1 MKTIQTLKISTILYL
16 LIPSVLFLLT
26 WIHLWIGIPCA
37 FFIVFYTWKIFQES
51 TISNDETSIP
61 IKNILLCLGI
71 SIVLN
76 YILGIGEFRPQT
88 YDFQANNFKYYD
100 LITHQ
105 LPVYYSDQKTYLC
118 YYTGYY
124 LPSALLAKV
133 FGIETCR
140 YFSFIWSVFGMG
152 LVFCWISTFTRKN
165 IVGLL
170 AIVLLFANAWFV
182 IKLLMNFAYF
192 QEFLQPYYIQLNQ
205 FKLITTSLIRNYAW
219 ATQHTIPACLGVCV
233 LINNF
238 RTKTDLKYLLLMLLS
253 TMFWSPLTAVG
264 LFPFVSFYFLSG
276 IKDLFSGKSV
286 NDLTLM
292 TLLVLSFIPL
302 LLYFISTEGIHVNNT
317 EFIWQ
322 TGVKS
327 WWIFY
332 LIYSFS
338 NFIIWGFFL
347 NYSQNQYK
355 SLWKIAVIFPC
366 MIAVYRI
373 GIYNDF
379 NIRVSF
385 PSFFMLSI
393 LVGVSVVERL
403 KIKSFIGVGIMLLL
417 LLNSLANF
425 NHIKNT
431 FDYKNLLTTI
441 EKPFIFKAKNM
452 LEFQRVAYGDES
464 AVLEYSLK
472 KDSVFEKYFLKK
484 VTQTSVYTFGTD

>member
-26 WIHLWIGIPCA
+26 WIQLWIGIPCVL
-37 FFIVFYTWKIFQES
+37 FIVFYTWKTLQKTTVS
-51 TISNDETSIP
+51 THETIISLSTFSF
-61 IKNILLCLGI
+61 CLGI
-71 SIVLN
+71 SIILN

-105 LPVYYSDQKTYLC
+105 LPIYYAEQKTYLC

-140 YFSFIWSVFGMG
+140 YFSFIWSVFGMW
-152 LVFCWISTFTRKN
+152 LVFLWISTFSRKN
-165 IVGLL
+165 IIGLL
-170 AIVLLFANAWFV
+170 MIVLLFANAWFA
-182 IKLLMNFAYF
+182 IKLLINFAYF
-192 QEFLQPYYIQLNQ
+192 QEHLQPYYIQLNQ
-205 FKLITTSLIRNYAW
+205 FKLITSPLIKNYAW

-233 LINNF
+233 SIDNF
-238 RTKTDLKYLLLMLLS
+238 RTKTNLKYLLLMLLS

-264 LFPFVSFYFLSG
+264 LFPFVAFYFL
-276 IKDLFSGKSV
+276 KDLKNVFSINSIGS
-286 NDLTLM
+286 LM
-292 TLLVLSFIPL
+292 LMMFLILSFTPL

-332 LIYSFS
+332 LIYTIS

-347 NYSQNQYK
+347 NHTKNQYK
-355 SLWKIAVIFPC
+355 ILWKIAVIFPC
-366 MIAVYRI
+366 IIAIYRI

-379 NIRVSF
+379 NVRVSF

-393 LVGVSVVERL
+393 LVGISVVEKL
-403 KIKSFIGVGIMLLL
+403 KIKSLIGVGIMLLII
-417 LLNSLANF
+417 LNSLANL
-425 NHIKNT
+425 NHLRNT
-431 FDYKNLLTTI
+431 FGYEKLLTTI

-484 VTQTSVYTFGTD
+484 

>member
-26 WIHLWIGIPCA
+26 WIHLWIGIPCVL
-37 FFIVFYTWKIFQES
+37 FIVFYTWKTLQKTTVS
-51 TISNDETSIP
+51 THETFISLSTF
-61 IKNILLCLGI
+61 LFCLGI
-71 SIVLN
+71 SIILN

-105 LPVYYSDQKTYLC
+105 LPVYYAEQKTYLC

-140 YFSFIWSVFGMG
+140 YFSFIWSVFGMW
-152 LVFCWISTFTRKN
+152 LVFLWISTFSRKN
-165 IVGLL
+165 IIGLL
-170 AIVLLFANAWFV
+170 MIVLLFANAWFA
-182 IKLLMNFAYF
+182 IKLLINFAYF
-192 QEFLQPYYIQLNQ
+192 QEHLQPYYIQLNQ
-205 FKLITTSLIRNYAW
+205 FKLITSPLIKNYAW

-233 LINNF
+233 SIDNF
-238 RTKTDLKYLLLMLLS
+238 RTKTNLKYLLLMLLS

-264 LFPFVSFYFLSG
+264 LFPFVAFYFL
-276 IKDLFSGKSV
+276 KDLKNVFSINSIRS
-286 NDLTLM
+286 LM
-292 TLLVLSFIPL
+292 LMMFLILSFTPL

-332 LIYSFS
+332 LIYTIS

-347 NYSQNQYK
+347 NHTKNQYK
-355 SLWKIAVIFPC
+355 ILWKIAVIFPSI
-366 MIAVYRI
+366 IAIYRI

-379 NIRVSF
+379 NVRVSF

-393 LVGVSVVERL
+393 LVGISVVEKL
-403 KIKSFIGVGIMLLL
+403 KIKSLIGVGIMLLII
-417 LLNSLANF
+417 LNSLANL
-425 NHIKNT
+425 NHLKNT
-431 FDYKNLLTTI
+431 FGYEKLLTTI

-484 VTQTSVYTFGTD
+484 

>member
-26 WIHLWIGIPCA
+26 WIHLWIGIPCVL
-37 FFIVFYTWKIFQES
+37 FIVFYTWKTLQKTTVS
-51 TISNDETSIP
+51 THETFISLSTF
-61 IKNILLCLGI
+61 LLCLGI
-71 SIVLN
+71 SIALN
-76 YILGIGEFRPQT
+76 YVLGIGEFRPQT

-105 LPVYYSDQKTYLC
+105 LPVYYAEQKTYLC

-140 YFSFIWSVFGMG
+140 YFSFIWSVFGMW
-152 LVFCWISTFTRKN
+152 LVFLWISTFSRKN
-165 IVGLL
+165 IIGLL
-170 AIVLLFANAWFV
+170 MIVLLFANAWFA
-182 IKLLMNFAYF
+182 IKLLINFAYF
-192 QEFLQPYYIQLNQ
+192 QEHLQPYYIQLNQ
-205 FKLITTSLIRNYAW
+205 FKLITSPLIKNYAW

-233 LINNF
+233 SIDNF
-238 RTKTDLKYLLLMLLS
+238 RTKTNLKYLLLMLLS

-264 LFPFVSFYFLSG
+264 LFPFVAFYFL
-276 IKDLFSGKSV
+276 KDLKNVFSINSIGS
-286 NDLTLM
+286 LM
-292 TLLVLSFIPL
+292 LMMFLILSFTPL

-332 LIYSFS
+332 LIYTIS

-347 NYSQNQYK
+347 NHTKNQYK
-355 SLWKIAVIFPC
+355 ILWKIAVIFPSI
-366 MIAVYRI
+366 IAIYRI

-379 NIRVSF
+379 NVRVSF

-393 LVGVSVVERL
+393 LVGISVVEKL
-403 KIKSFIGVGIMLLL
+403 KIKSLIGVGIMLLMI
-417 LLNSLANF
+417 LNSLANL

-431 FDYKNLLTTI
+431 FDYEELLTTI

-484 VTQTSVYTFGTD
+484 

>member
-26 WIHLWIGIPCA
+26 WIYLWIGIPCVI
-37 FFIVFYTWKIFQES
+37 FIVFYTWKTLHKT
-51 TISNDETSIP
+51 TISTPETFISLP
-61 IKNILLCLGI
+61 TFLLCLGI
-71 SIVLN
+71 SIALN
-76 YILGIGEFRPQT
+76 YVLGIGEFRPQT
-88 YDFQANNFKYYD
+88 YDFQANNYKYYD

-105 LPVYYSDQKTYLC
+105 LPVYYAEQKTYLC

-140 YFSFIWSVFGMG
+140 YFSFVWSVFGMS
-152 LVFCWISTFTRKN
+152 LVFLWISTFTRKN
-165 IVGLL
+165 IIGLL
-170 AIVLLFANAWFV
+170 TIVLLFANAWFV

-192 QEFLQPYYIQLNQ
+192 QEYLQPYYIQLNQ
-205 FKLITTSLIRNYAW
+205 FKLITSPLIKNYAW

-233 LINNF
+233 LIENF
-238 RTKTDLKYLLLMLLS
+238 RTKTDLKYLILMLLS

-264 LFPFVSFYFLSG
+264 LFPFLAFYFLKN
-276 IKDLFSGKSV
+276 IKNLFSTHSV
-286 NDLTLM
+286 ED
-292 TLLVLSFIPL
+292 LVLMILLILSFTPL
-302 LLYFISTEGIHVNNT
+302 LFYFVSTEGIHVNNT

-327 WWIFY
+327 WIIFY
-332 LIYSFS
+332 LIYAIS
-338 NFIIWGFFL
+338 NFIIWGLFL
-347 NYSQNQYK
+347 NYSKNQYK
-355 SLWKIAVIFPC
+355 ILWKIAVVFPC
-366 MIAVYRI
+366 LIAIYRI

-393 LVGVSVVERL
+393 LVGISVVEKMKL
-403 KIKSFIGVGIMLLL
+403 KSLIGVGVLFFIMI
-417 LLNSLANF
+417 NSLANF

-431 FDYKNLLTTI
+431 FAYENLLTTI
-441 EKPFIFKAKNM
+441 EKPFIFNAKNM
-452 LEFQRVAYGDES
+452 LEFQRVAYGDEE

-472 KDSVFEKYFLKK
+472 KNSVFEKYFLKK
-484 VTQTSVYTFGTD
+484 

>member
-26 WIHLWIGIPCA
+26 WIHLWIGIPCGIY
-37 FFIVFYTWKIFQES
+37 IVFYTWKTLQET
-51 TISNDETSIP
+51 TISTHKTFISLP
-61 IKNILLCLGI
+61 TFLLCLGI
-71 SIVLN
+71 SIALN
-76 YILGIGEFRPQT
+76 YILGIGEFRHQT

-105 LPVYYSDQKTYLC
+105 LPVYYAEQQTYLC

-124 LPSALLAKV
+124 LPSALLAKA

-140 YFSFIWSVFGMG
+140 YFSFVWSVFGMN
-152 LVFCWISTFTRKN
+152 LVFLWISTFTRKN
-165 IVGLL
+165 IIGLL
-170 AIVLLFANAWFV
+170 TIVLFFANAWFV
-182 IKLLMNFAYF
+182 IKLLMNFEYL
-192 QEFLQPYYIQLNQ
+192 QENLLPYYIQLNQ
-205 FKLITTSLIRNYAW
+205 FKLITSPFIKNYAW

-233 LINNF
+233 LIENF
-238 RTKTDLKYLLLMLLS
+238 RHKTDLKYLLLMLLS

-264 LFPFVSFYFLSG
+264 LLPFVVVYFLEHS
-276 IKDLFSGKSV
+276 KKLLSV
-286 NDLTLM
+286 NSIRDLSSM
-292 TLLVLSFIPL
+292 LLLILFFTPL
-302 LLYFISTEGIHVNNT
+302 LLYFVSTDGIHVNNT

-322 TGVKS
+322 TGIKS

-338 NFIIWGFFL
+338 NFIIWGCFL
-347 NYSQNQYK
+347 HYSKNQCK
-355 SLWKIAVIFPC
+355 ILWKIAVIFPC
-366 MIAVYRI
+366 IIAIYRI

-393 LVGVSVVERL
+393 FVGISIVEKMKVNSL
-403 KIKSFIGVGIMLLL
+403 IGVGILLL
-417 LLNSLANF
+417 LFLNSLANF

-431 FDYKNLLTTI
+431 FAYEKLLTTI
-441 EKPFIFKAKNM
+441 EKPFIFNAKNM
-452 LEFQRVAYGDES
+452 LDFQRVAYGDES

-484 VTQTSVYTFGTD
+484 

>member
-26 WIHLWIGIPCA
+26 WIHLWIGIPCVL
-37 FFIVFYTWKIFQES
+37 FIVFYTWKTLQKT
-51 TISNDETSIP
+51 TISTHETFISLSTF
-61 IKNILLCLGI
+61 LLCLGI
-71 SIVLN
+71 SIALN
-76 YILGIGEFRPQT
+76 YVLGIGEFRPQT

-105 LPVYYSDQKTYLC
+105 LPVYYAEQQTYLC

-140 YFSFIWSVFGMG
+140 YFSFIWSVFGMW
-152 LVFCWISTFTRKN
+152 LVFLWISTFTRKN
-165 IVGLL
+165 IIGLL
-170 AIVLLFANAWFV
+170 MIVLLFANAWFA
-182 IKLLMNFAYF
+182 IKLLINFAYF
-192 QEFLQPYYIQLNQ
+192 QEHLQPYYIQLNQ
-205 FKLITTSLIRNYAW
+205 FKLITSPLIKNYAW

-233 LINNF
+233 LIDNF
-238 RTKTDLKYLLLMLLS
+238 RIKTDLKYLLLMLLS

-264 LFPFVSFYFLSG
+264 LFPFVAFYFL
-276 IKDLFSGKSV
+276 KDLKNVFSINSIRS
-286 NDLTLM
+286 LM
-292 TLLVLSFIPL
+292 LMMFLILSFTPL
-302 LLYFISTEGIHVNNT
+302 LLYFVSTEGIHVNNT

-332 LIYSFS
+332 LIYTIS

-347 NYSQNQYK
+347 NHTKNQYK
-355 SLWKIAVIFPC
+355 ILWKIAVIFPC
-366 MIAVYRI
+366 IIAIYRI

-379 NIRVSF
+379 NVRVSF

-393 LVGVSVVERL
+393 LVGISVVEKL
-403 KIKSFIGVGIMLLL
+403 KIKSLIGVGIMLLII
-417 LLNSLANF
+417 LNSLANL
-425 NHIKNT
+425 NHLKNT
-431 FDYKNLLTTI
+431 FGYEKLLTTV

-472 KDSVFEKYFLKK
+472 KDSVFDKYFLKK
-484 VTQTSVYTFGTD
+484 

>member
-26 WIHLWIGIPCA
+26 WIHLWIGISCVL
-37 FFIVFYTWKIFQES
+37 FIVFYTWKTLQKTTVS
-51 TISNDETSIP
+51 THETFISLSTF
-61 IKNILLCLGI
+61 LLCLGI
-71 SIVLN
+71 SIALN
-76 YILGIGEFRPQT
+76 YVLGIGEFRPQT

-105 LPVYYSDQKTYLC
+105 LPVYYAEQQTYLC

-140 YFSFIWSVFGMG
+140 YFSFIWSVFGMC
-152 LVFCWISTFTRKN
+152 LVFLWISTFTRRN
-165 IVGLL
+165 IIGLL
-170 AIVLLFANAWFV
+170 AIVLLFANAWFA
-182 IKLLMNFAYF
+182 IKLLINFAYF
-192 QEFLQPYYIQLNQ
+192 QEHLQPYYIQLNQ
-205 FKLITTSLIRNYAW
+205 FKLITSPLIKNYAW

-233 LINNF
+233 LIDNF
-238 RTKTDLKYLLLMLLS
+238 RIKTDLKHLLLMLLS

-264 LFPFVSFYFLSG
+264 LFPFVAFYFL
-276 IKDLFSGKSV
+276 KDLKNVFSINSIRS
-286 NDLTLM
+286 LM
-292 TLLVLSFIPL
+292 LMMFLILSFTPL
-302 LLYFISTEGIHVNNT
+302 LLYFVSTEGIHVNNT

-332 LIYSFS
+332 LIYTIS

-347 NYSQNQYK
+347 NHTKNQYK
-355 SLWKIAVIFPC
+355 ILWKIAVIFPC
-366 MIAVYRI
+366 IIAIYRI

-379 NIRVSF
+379 NVRVSF

-393 LVGVSVVERL
+393 LVGISVIEKL
-403 KIKSFIGVGIMLLL
+403 KIKSLIGVGIMLLII
-417 LLNSLANF
+417 LNSLANL
-425 NHIKNT
+425 NHLKNT
-431 FDYKNLLTTI
+431 FGYEKLLTTV

-484 VTQTSVYTFGTD
+484 

>member
-26 WIHLWIGIPCA
+26 WIHLWIGIPCVL
-37 FFIVFYTWKIFQES
+37 FIVFYTWKTLQKTTVS
-51 TISNDETSIP
+51 THETFISLSTF
-61 IKNILLCLGI
+61 LLCLGI
-71 SIVLN
+71 SIALN
-76 YILGIGEFRPQT
+76 YVLGIGEFRPQT

-105 LPVYYSDQKTYLC
+105 LPVYYAEQKTYLC

-140 YFSFIWSVFGMG
+140 YFSFIWSVFGMW
-152 LVFCWISTFTRKN
+152 LVFLWISTFTRKN
-165 IVGLL
+165 IIGLL
-170 AIVLLFANAWFV
+170 TIVLLFANAWFA
-182 IKLLMNFAYF
+182 IKLLINFAYF
-192 QEFLQPYYIQLNQ
+192 QEHLQPYYIQLNQ
-205 FKLITTSLIRNYAW
+205 FKLITSPLIKNYAW

-233 LINNF
+233 SIDNF
-238 RTKTDLKYLLLMLLS
+238 RTKTNLKYLLLMLLS

-264 LFPFVSFYFLSG
+264 LFPFVAFYFL
-276 IKDLFSGKSV
+276 KDLKNVFSINSIRS
-286 NDLTLM
+286 LM
-292 TLLVLSFIPL
+292 LMMFLILSFTPL

-332 LIYSFS
+332 LIYTIS

-347 NYSQNQYK
+347 NHTKNQYK
-355 SLWKIAVIFPC
+355 ILWKIAVIFPSI
-366 MIAVYRI
+366 IAIYRI

-379 NIRVSF
+379 NVRVSF

-393 LVGVSVVERL
+393 LVGISVVEKL
-403 KIKSFIGVGIMLLL
+403 KIKSLIGVGIMLLMI
-417 LLNSLANF
+417 LNSLANL

-431 FDYKNLLTTI
+431 FDYEELLTTI

-484 VTQTSVYTFGTD
+484 

>member
-26 WIHLWIGIPCA
+26 WIHLWIGIPCVL
-37 FFIVFYTWKIFQES
+37 FIVFYTWKTLQKTTVS
-51 TISNDETSIP
+51 THETFISLSTFSF
-61 IKNILLCLGI
+61 CLGI
-71 SIVLN
+71 SIILN

-105 LPVYYSDQKTYLC
+105 LPIYYAEQKTYLC

-140 YFSFIWSVFGMG
+140 YFSFIWSVFGMW
-152 LVFCWISTFTRKN
+152 LVFLWISTFSRKN
-165 IVGLL
+165 IIGLL
-170 AIVLLFANAWFV
+170 MIVLLFANAWFA
-182 IKLLMNFAYF
+182 IKLLINFAYF
-192 QEFLQPYYIQLNQ
+192 QEHLQPYYIQLNQ
-205 FKLITTSLIRNYAW
+205 FKLITSPLIKNYAW

-233 LINNF
+233 SIDNF
-238 RTKTDLKYLLLMLLS
+238 RTKTNLKYLLLMLLS

-264 LFPFVSFYFLSG
+264 LFPFVAFYFL
-276 IKDLFSGKSV
+276 KDLKNVFSINSIRS
-286 NDLTLM
+286 LM
-292 TLLVLSFIPL
+292 LMMLLILSFTPL

-332 LIYSFS
+332 LIYTIS

-347 NYSQNQYK
+347 NHTKNQYK
-355 SLWKIAVIFPC
+355 ILWKIAVIFPSI
-366 MIAVYRI
+366 IAIYRI

-379 NIRVSF
+379 NVRVSF

-393 LVGVSVVERL
+393 LVGISVVEKL
-403 KIKSFIGVGIMLLL
+403 KIKSLIGVGIMLLII
-417 LLNSLANF
+417 LNSLANL
-425 NHIKNT
+425 NHLKNT
-431 FDYKNLLTTI
+431 FGYEKLLTTI

-484 VTQTSVYTFGTD
+484 

>member
-1 MKTIQTLKISTILYL
+1 MKIIQTLKISTILYL
-16 LIPSVLFLLT
+16 LIPSILFMLT
-26 WIHLWIGIPCA
+26 WIQLWIGIPCVL
-37 FFIVFYTWKIFQES
+37 FIVFYTWKTLQHS
-51 TISNDETSIP
+51 TISEDEKSIYSP
-61 IKNILLCLGI
+61 NILLCLGI

-76 YILGIGEFRPQT
+76 YVLGIGEFRPQT

-100 LITHQ
+100 LITHD
-105 LPVYYSDQKTYLC
+105 LPVYYLEQKTYLC

-140 YFSFIWSVFGMG
+140 YFSFVWSVFGMW
-152 LVFCWISTFTRKN
+152 LVFCWILTFTRKN
-165 IVGLL
+165 VVGLL
-170 AIVLLFANAWFV
+170 MIVLLFANAWFV
-182 IKLLMNFAYF
+182 IKLLMNFEYF
-192 QEFLQPYYIQLNQ
+192 QEYLKPYYIQLNQ
-205 FKLITTSLIRNYAW
+205 FKLITSPLIKNYAW

-233 LINNF
+233 LIDNF
-238 RTKTDLKYLLLMLLS
+238 RTKSDLKYLLLMLLS

-264 LFPFVSFYFLSG
+264 LFPFVAFYFLKDLKNLFSAIM
-276 IKDLFSGKSV
+276 IKDFIF
-286 NDLTLM
+286 M
-292 TLLVLSFIPL
+292 TILAISFIPL
-302 LLYFISTEGIHVNNT
+302 LLYFISTEGIHTNNT

-332 LIYSFS
+332 LIYTFS
-338 NFIIWGFFL
+338 NFIIWGLFL
-347 NYSQNQYK
+347 NYTQNQYT
-355 SLWKIAVIFPC
+355 SLWKIAIIFPC
-366 MIAVYRI
+366 IIAIYRI

-393 LVGVSVVERL
+393 LVGISIVERL
-403 KIKSFIGVGIMLLL
+403 KMKSFIGVGIMTLIFV
-417 LLNSLANF
+417 NSLANL
-425 NHIKNT
+425 NHIKNS

-441 EKPFIFKAKNM
+441 EKPFIFNAKNM

-484 VTQTSVYTFGTD
+484 

>member
-26 WIHLWIGIPCA
+26 WIHLWIGIPCVL
-37 FFIVFYTWKIFQES
+37 FIVFYTWKTLQKTTVS
-51 TISNDETSIP
+51 THETFISLSTF
-61 IKNILLCLGI
+61 LLCLGI
-71 SIVLN
+71 SIALN
-76 YILGIGEFRPQT
+76 YVLGIGEFRPQT

-105 LPVYYSDQKTYLC
+105 LPVYYAEQKTYLC

-140 YFSFIWSVFGMG
+140 YFSFIWSVFGMW
-152 LVFCWISTFTRKN
+152 LVFLWISTFTRKN
-165 IVGLL
+165 IIGLL
-170 AIVLLFANAWFV
+170 MIVLLFANAWFA
-182 IKLLMNFAYF
+182 IKLLINFAYF
-192 QEFLQPYYIQLNQ
+192 QEHLQPYYIQLNQ
-205 FKLITTSLIRNYAW
+205 FKLITSPLIKNYAW

-233 LINNF
+233 SIDNF
-238 RTKTDLKYLLLMLLS
+238 RTKTNLKYLLLMLLS

-264 LFPFVSFYFLSG
+264 LFPFVAFYFL
-276 IKDLFSGKSV
+276 KDLKNVFSINSIRS
-286 NDLTLM
+286 LM
-292 TLLVLSFIPL
+292 LMMFLILSFTPL

-332 LIYSFS
+332 LIYTIS

-347 NYSQNQYK
+347 NHTKNQYK
-355 SLWKIAVIFPC
+355 ILWKIAVIFPSI
-366 MIAVYRI
+366 IAIYRI

-379 NIRVSF
+379 NVRVSF

-393 LVGVSVVERL
+393 LVGISVVEKL
-403 KIKSFIGVGIMLLL
+403 KIKSLIGVGIMLLMI
-417 LLNSLANF
+417 LNSLANL

-431 FDYKNLLTTI
+431 FDYEELLTTI

-484 VTQTSVYTFGTD
+484 

>member
-26 WIHLWIGIPCA
+26 WIHLWIGIPCV
-37 FFIVFYTWKIFQES
+37 FFIVFYTWKIVQES
-51 TISNDETSIP
+51 IIANNETSISLQ
-61 IKNILLCLGI
+61 NILLSIGI
-71 SIVLN
+71 SMGLN
-76 YILGIGEFRPQT
+76 YLLGIGEFRPQT

-140 YFSFIWSVFGMG
+140 YFSFVWSVLGIS
-152 LVFCWISTFTRKN
+152 LVFCWISTFTHKN
-165 IVGLL
+165 IIGLL

-182 IKLLMNFAYF
+182 IKLLMYFEYF
-192 QEFLQPYYIQLNQ
+192 QEYLQPYYIQLNQ
-205 FKLITTSLIRNYAW
+205 FKLITSSLIKNYAW

-233 LINNF
+233 LIDNF
-238 RTKTDLKYLLLMLLS
+238 RQKTDLKYLLLMLLS

-264 LFPFVSFYFLSG
+264 LFPFVAFYFAINIKNLFSSKS
-276 IKDLFSGKSV
+276 IKDLIFMV
-286 NDLTLM
+286 
-292 TLLVLSFIPL
+292 LLILSFTPL

-322 TGVKS
+322 TSVSS

-332 LIYSFS
+332 LVYAIS
-338 NFIIWGFFL
+338 NFIIWGLLL
-347 NYSQNQYK
+347 NYLQNQYK
-355 SLWKIAVIFPC
+355 ILWIIAVIFPC
-366 MIAVYRI
+366 LTAIYRI

-393 LVGVSVVERL
+393 LVGISAVEKMKL
-403 KIKSFIGVGIMLLL
+403 KSFIGVGILLLL

-441 EKPFIFKAKNM
+441 EKPFVFKAKNM

-472 KDSVFEKYFLKK
+472 KNSVFERYFLKK
-484 VTQTSVYTFGTD
+484 

>member
-26 WIHLWIGIPCA
+26 WIHLWIGIPCVL
-37 FFIVFYTWKIFQES
+37 FIVFYTWKTLQKTTVS
-51 TISNDETSIP
+51 THETFISLSTFSF
-61 IKNILLCLGI
+61 CLGI
-71 SIVLN
+71 SIILN
-76 YILGIGEFRPQT
+76 YVLGIGEFRPQT

-105 LPVYYSDQKTYLC
+105 LPVYYAEQKTYLC

-140 YFSFIWSVFGMG
+140 YFSFIWSVFGMW
-152 LVFCWISTFTRKN
+152 LVFLWISTFSRKN
-165 IVGLL
+165 IIGLL
-170 AIVLLFANAWFV
+170 MIVLLFANAWFA
-182 IKLLMNFAYF
+182 IKLLINFAYF
-192 QEFLQPYYIQLNQ
+192 QEHLQPYYIQLNQ
-205 FKLITTSLIRNYAW
+205 FKLITSPLIKNYAW

-233 LINNF
+233 SIDNF
-238 RTKTDLKYLLLMLLS
+238 RTKTNLKYLLLMLLS

-264 LFPFVSFYFLSG
+264 LFPFVAFYFL
-276 IKDLFSGKSV
+276 KDLKNVFSINSIRS
-286 NDLTLM
+286 LM
-292 TLLVLSFIPL
+292 LMMFLILSFTPL

-332 LIYSFS
+332 LIYTIS

-347 NYSQNQYK
+347 NHTKNQYK
-355 SLWKIAVIFPC
+355 ILWKIAVIFPSI
-366 MIAVYRI
+366 IAIYRI

-379 NIRVSF
+379 NVRVSF

-393 LVGVSVVERL
+393 LVGISVVEKL
-403 KIKSFIGVGIMLLL
+403 KIKSLIGVGIMLLII
-417 LLNSLANF
+417 LNSLANL
-425 NHIKNT
+425 NHLKNT
-431 FDYKNLLTTI
+431 FGYEKLLTTI

-484 VTQTSVYTFGTD
+484 

>member
-26 WIHLWIGIPCA
+26 WIHLWIGIPCVL
-37 FFIVFYTWKIFQES
+37 FIVFYTWKTLQKTTVS
-51 TISNDETSIP
+51 THETFISLSTFSF
-61 IKNILLCLGI
+61 CLGI
-71 SIVLN
+71 SIILN

-105 LPVYYSDQKTYLC
+105 LPIYYAEQKTYLC

-140 YFSFIWSVFGMG
+140 YFSFIWSVFGMW
-152 LVFCWISTFTRKN
+152 LVFLWISTFSRKN
-165 IVGLL
+165 IIGLL
-170 AIVLLFANAWFV
+170 MIVLLFANAWFA
-182 IKLLMNFAYF
+182 IKLLINFAYF
-192 QEFLQPYYIQLNQ
+192 QEHLQPYYIQLNQ
-205 FKLITTSLIRNYAW
+205 FKLITSPLIKNYAW

-233 LINNF
+233 SIDNF
-238 RTKTDLKYLLLMLLS
+238 RTKTNLKYLLLMLLS

-264 LFPFVSFYFLSG
+264 LFPFVAFYFL
-276 IKDLFSGKSV
+276 KDLKNVFSINSIGS
-286 NDLTLM
+286 LM
-292 TLLVLSFIPL
+292 LMMFLILSFTPL

-332 LIYSFS
+332 LIYTIS

-347 NYSQNQYK
+347 NHTKNQYK
-355 SLWKIAVIFPC
+355 ILWKIAVIFPSI
-366 MIAVYRI
+366 IAIYRI

-379 NIRVSF
+379 NVRVSF

-393 LVGVSVVERL
+393 LVGISVVEKL
-403 KIKSFIGVGIMLLL
+403 KIKSLIGVGIMLLMI
-417 LLNSLANF
+417 LNSLANL

-431 FDYKNLLTTI
+431 FDYEELLTTI

-484 VTQTSVYTFGTD
+484 